1 MDGNTVTIG
10 RFRTRYLWK
19 RRKLELRGWGRRR
32 LMNQST
38 LYGKMTS
45 KFLVDDWCLQIIK
58 TASSSIMSMLS
69 MIPSRYDEQLL
80 EHFLATS
87 FLDVD
92 L

>member
-1 MDGNTVTIG
+1 
-10 RFRTRYLWK
+10 
-19 RRKLELRGWGRRR
+19 
-32 LMNQST
+32 MNQST
-38 LYGKMTS
+38 LYGEMIS

-69 MIPSRYDEQLL
+69 MIPSRYDKHLL
-80 EHFLATS
+80 ENILVTS